1 MIDIEKLRKK
11 AIKDIKKVLDEEGLK
26 SLKLEYLGRSGKL
39 TALLKDIKNLPVDR
53 RASVGKKAN
62 MLRQKLDFLI
72 KEKMDSLKKSG
83 DADSMK
89 KEWIDIT
96 LPGKKISYGHIHPI
110 TKIRR
115 EVEEIFTSM
124 GFEIVEGPEVETE
137 RYNFDAL
144 NIPEDHPAREMWD
157 TFWIK
162 DPKGGRLKVEN
173 RKWKKNNYTQRST
186 PNYLLRTHTS
196 PAQIHY
202 MDKHQPPF
210 RIIAPGKVFRYE
222 ATDASHDIEFY
233 QFEGLVVGKDINVAN
248 FKYIITEFFK
258 KIFGHDVKIRLRPS
272 FFPFVEPGFEVDM
285 TCIQCSGKGCSV
297 CSRTGWLEMMGAG
310 MVHPNVFKAVGY
322 NPKLWQGF
330 AFGVGLDR
338 IAMMKYKIPDIR
350 FFHQNDIRFLK
361 QF

>member
-1 MIDIEKLRKK
+1 MQNIDELAKK
-11 AIKDIKKVLDEEGLK
+11 VIKDIKKASSEEDLK
-26 SLKLEYLGRSGKL
+26 SLKLEYLGRNGKL
-39 TALLKDIKNLPVDR
+39 TAFLKEIKNLPANK

-62 MLRQKLDFLI
+62 KLRQELDSLI
-72 KEKMDSLKKSG
+72 KEKMNLLKRSG
-83 DADSMK
+83 DIDSMK
-89 KEWIDIT
+89 KEWLDIT

-115 EVEEIFTSM
+115 EVEAIFTSM
-124 GFEIVEGPEVETE
+124 GFGIVEGPEIETE

-144 NIPEDHPAREMWD
+144 NIPEDHPARDMWD

-162 DPKGGRLKVEN
+162 NQDDKHGNTAKKLKF
-173 RKWKKNNYTQRST
+173 
-186 PNYLLRTHTS
+186 LLRTHTS

-233 QFEGLVVGKDINVAN
+233 QFEGLVVDKDVNVAN

-258 KIFGHDVKIRLRPS
+258 KIFGQNVKIRLRPS
-272 FFPFVEPGFEVDM
+272 YFPFVEPGFEVDM
-285 TCIQCSGKGCSV
+285 SCIQCGGKGCSV

-322 NPKLWQGF
+322 NPKLWQGI